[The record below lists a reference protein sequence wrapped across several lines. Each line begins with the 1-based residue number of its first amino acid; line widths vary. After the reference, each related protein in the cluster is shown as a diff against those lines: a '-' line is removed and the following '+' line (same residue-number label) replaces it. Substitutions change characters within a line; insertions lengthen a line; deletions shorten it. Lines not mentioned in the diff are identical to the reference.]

1 MNKKTSIHM
10 QPSSIK
16 SLLHN
21 CREITPKYVIAS
33 AFKNEYDCT
42 PDKAVSIFYRLAAE
56 AKQNYLKRTKQ
67 KIQTSE
73 KRLVWEGVIVI
84 TKHHTMKDLKKLA
97 KEFEKRFGWQPIHIS
112 IHRDEGHISKEDGKT
127 IINYHAHILF
137 FMLDKDGI
145 YLMKKRESG
154 SKKMSFLQTLTANVL
169 GMERGTQKILSGT
182 ERLNHWQYRKV
193 AEMKNRFILKI
204 KELRENIEKAKN
216 ILIQKNVKIKK
227 LESDLH
233 KTKEQAIT
241 ISVEN
246 VKLKAKLLLLH
257 EELNIAGISTPITI
271 PSTLFPE

>member
-1 MNKKTSIHM
+1 M

-21 CREITPKYVIAS
+21 CRVITPEYAVES
-33 AFKNEYDCT
+33 SSKNEYDCT
-42 PDKAVSIFYRLAAE
+42 PDEAVSIFYRLAAE

-67 KIQTSE
+67 KIQTSK

-137 FMLDKDGI
+137 FMLNKNGI
-145 YLMKKRESG
+145 YLMKKREYG
-154 SKKMSFLQTLTANVL
+154 AKKMSFLQTLTANIL
-169 GMERGTQKILSGT
+169 GMERGVPKIISGT

-193 AEMKNRFILKI
+193 MEMRNKFLLKI
-204 KELRENIEKAKN
+204 KKLTEVVEKAKI
-216 ILIQKNVKIKK
+216 ILHQKNVKIKK

-246 VKLKAKLLLLH
+246 VKLKAKLQLLN
-257 EELNIAGISTPITI
+257 EELNIANVSTQIII